1 MSFFNKALASIGIG
15 NAKVDTR
22 LKESRY
28 RQGDLVEGEIFIQGG
43 QVEQEI
49 DEIYLY
55 LVVLYFQEGSQK
67 EYVMEEHRL
76 TEVFKIAPRE
86 TKVIPFEFMLPFD
99 TPVTTGGCPVYLK
112 TGLDISLAVDPD
124 DTDGIE
130 VLPNTLVEK
139 VLQLVERV
147 GFQLVNI
154 DFEFDYFFSRH
165 PFIQRFQFKPTGDL
179 RGTLDKL
186 ELMFY
191 IGADYLEIIFQ
202 VDRRATDLMT
212 SLEEAL
218 ELDKKTFRMTVT
230 GQDTQ
235 EGDEELEKKL
245 SDLIHEYAG

>member
-22 LKESRY
+22 LEQSRY
-28 RQGDLVEGEIFIQGG
+28 RQGDLVKGEIFIQGG

-86 TKVIPFEFMLPFD
+86 TKVIPFEFMLPYD

-112 TGLDISLAVDPD
+112 TGLDIAMAVDPD

-130 VLPNTLVEK
+130 VLPHPLVEK

-147 GFQLVNI
+147 GFQLVHI
-154 DFEFDYFFSRH
+154 DFEFDHFFSRH

-179 RGTLDKL
+179 RGALDEL

-191 IGADYLEIIFQ
+191 IGAEHLEAIFQ

-218 ELDKKTFRMTVT
+218 DLDKKTFRMTVT
-230 GQDTQ
+230 EEDIQG
-235 EGDEELEKKL
+235 GDQELETKL
-245 SDLIHEYAG
+245 SDLIRGYAT